1 MLKAVLFDMDDTL
14 LDWSLRSVDWLTYER
29 RHLENV
35 RAYIAQTVKPIER
48 PNEFYDLVRYY
59 SRQGWE
65 HAEQSLSAPSYAE
78 ALHKALVAVG
88 VPEECIDRE
97 ACLRALGW
105 DLMDG
110 VRPFAEVEEV
120 LRTLRQHGIQ
130 IGLVTNAS
138 VPMRFR
144 DQELRACGLL
154 EYFSACR
161 FAAVDVGYLKPHPKI
176 FETALECVAAR
187 PEEAVFVGDNI
198 EADIMGA
205 QGVGMRAVL
214 RLVPNGKR
222 SERRIIP
229 DAVIHNLYELL
240 PLLDTW
246 YNGWRT

>member
-14 LDWSLRSVDWLTYER
+14 LDWSARSVDWITYER
-29 RHLENV
+29 RQLENV
-35 RAYIAQTVKPIER
+35 RAYIAQTVQPIEH
-48 PNEFYDLVRYY
+48 PNEFFDLVRYY

-65 HAEQSLSAPSYAE
+65 RAEHSLQAPSYAE
-78 ALHKALVAVG
+78 ALHKALVEIG
-88 VPEECIDRE
+88 VPEGCIDRE
-97 ACLRALGW
+97 ACMRALNW
-105 DLMDG
+105 SLMDG
-110 VRPFAEVEEV
+110 VRPFAEVPEV
-120 LRTLRQHGIQ
+120 LSLLRQHGIQ

-138 VPMRFR
+138 IPMRFR

-154 EYFSACR
+154 EYFGACR

-176 FETALECVAAR
+176 FETALECVGAR

-222 SERRIIP
+222 SERHILP
-229 DAVIHNLYELL
+229 DATIRDLYELL
-240 PLLDTW
+240 PLLDMW
-246 YNGWRT
+246 HDGWRR

>member
-14 LDWSLRSVDWLTYER
+14 LDWSTRSVDWITYER

-35 RAYIAQTVKPIER
+35 RAYIAQTVQPIEH
-48 PNEFYDLVRYY
+48 PNEFYDLVRYH

-65 HAEQSLSAPSYAE
+65 YAEESLKAPSYAE
-78 ALHKALVAVG
+78 ALYKALVEIG

-97 ACLRALGW
+97 ACLRALDW
-105 DLMDG
+105 NLMDG
-110 VRPFAEVEEV
+110 VRPFAEVKEV
-120 LRTLRQHGIQ
+120 LSILQQHGIR

-176 FETALECVAAR
+176 FQTALECIEAR
-187 PEEAVFVGDNI
+187 PEEAVFVGDNL
-198 EADIMGA
+198 EADILGA

-214 RLVPNGKR
+214 RLVPNSR
-222 SERRIIP
+222 PTQRDIVP
-229 DAVIHNLYELL
+229 DAVIHSLHELL
-240 PLLDTW
+240 PLLDKW
-246 YNGWRT
+246 HNGWR

>member
-14 LDWSLRSVDWLTYER
+14 LDWSARSIDWITYER

-35 RAYIAQTVKPIER
+35 RAYIAQTAQPIEH

-65 HAEQSLSAPSYAE
+65 HAEQSLKAPSYAE
-78 ALHKALVAVG
+78 ALHKALLEIG

-97 ACLRALGW
+97 ACMHAFGW

-110 VRPFAEVEEV
+110 VRPFEEV
-120 LRTLRQHGIQ
+120 PEVLGILRQHGIQ

-154 EYFSACR
+154 EYFSECR

-176 FETALECVAAR
+176 FQAALSCIGAR
-187 PEEAVFVGDNI
+187 PEEAIFVGDNI

-222 SERRIIP
+222 TERHIVP
-229 DAVIHNLYELL
+229 DANIRSLHELL
-240 PLLDTW
+240 PLLDQW
-246 YNGWRT
+246 YRGWRT

>member
-14 LDWSLRSVDWLTYER
+14 LDWSARSIDWITYER

-35 RAYIAQTVKPIER
+35 RAYIAQTVQPIDR

-65 HAEQSLSAPSYAE
+65 HAEQSLTAPSYAE
-78 ALHKALVAVG
+78 ALHKALIEIG

-97 ACLRALGW
+97 ACMHAFGW

-110 VRPFAEVEEV
+110 VRPFEEV
-120 LRTLRQHGIQ
+120 HEVLGILRQHGVQ

-154 EYFSACR
+154 EYFSECR

-176 FETALECVAAR
+176 FQAALNCIGAQ
-187 PEEAVFVGDNI
+187 PDEAVFVGDNI

-222 SERRIIP
+222 SDRHIVP
-229 DAVIHNLYELL
+229 DAVIRSLHELL
-240 PLLDTW
+240 PLLDVWHT
-246 YNGWRT
+246 GWR